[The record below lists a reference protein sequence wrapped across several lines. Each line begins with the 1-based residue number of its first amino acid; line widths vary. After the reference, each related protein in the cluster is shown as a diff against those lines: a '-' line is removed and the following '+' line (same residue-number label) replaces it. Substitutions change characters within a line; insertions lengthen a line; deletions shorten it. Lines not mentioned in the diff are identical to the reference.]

1 MKLLFKHEIKG
12 CEQRGDGESTYMTRY
27 GLPRMGPLRICLHI
41 FHRSDADELHDHPW
55 PFVSIILWRGYNEIT
70 FIPSKELTT
79 GVVTNTGRKYSR
91 KWPGMILFR
100 KAEHTHR
107 VELIDGKKAITL
119 VIFGKRVREWGF
131 YTKRGWQWF
140 SDYFRERG
148 C

>member
-1 MKLLFKHEIKG
+1 MKLLFKHQIKG
-12 CEQRGDGESTYMTRY
+12 CEARGDGDSTYMTRY
-27 GLPRMGPLRICLHI
+27 GLPRMGPIRICLHI
-41 FHRSDADELHDHPW
+41 FHRSDADDLHDHPW
-55 PFVSIILWRGYNEIT
+55 PFVSIPLWRGYNEIT
-70 FIPSKELTT
+70 EITAAYRGSNGQFYNVRVGK
-79 GVVTNTGRKYSR
+79 R

-107 VELIDGKKAITL
+107 VELIDGKRAITL

-131 YTKRGWQWF
+131 FTSKGWQWF